1 MSGPDAAAPTPE
13 APDPQADALA
23 ALKARQGAGARWDA
37 ENAPAADL
45 LLARR
50 GTAYFAR
57 LFNDLPDAGLAQP
70 SARTG
75 ATRAR
80 IVAELG
86 LEARRL
92 AALAEA
98 ARTGAPVEGAE
109 PVTEA
114 RLALAETLP
123 PRAMRSLFAH
133 STVHLNVEWRDLE
146 DAHWDVGLAL
156 PEGDVLARDL
166 PLLRARSIWAASLAL
181 GAGGRAADVP
191 AELRGEIAGA

>member
-1 MSGPDAAAPTPE
+1 MSGPDAAAPNPGG
-13 APDPQADALA
+13 ADPQADALA

-37 ENAPAADL
+37 ANAPAAEL

-70 SARTG
+70 SARPGTS
-75 ATRAR
+75 RAR
-80 IVAELG
+80 IVAEVG

-92 AALAEA
+92 AALAESL
-98 ARTGAPVEGAE
+98 RKRAPAEGAE

-133 STVHLNVEWRDLE
+133 STVHLNVEWRDLS
-146 DAHWDVGLAL
+146 DADWDAGLAL
-156 PEGDVLARDL
+156 PEGDVRARDL
-166 PLLRARSIWAASLAL
+166 PLLRARSIWAAALAL

-191 AELRGEIAGA
+191 AELRGEIAGG

>member
-1 MSGPDAAAPTPE
+1 MS
-13 APDPQADALA
+13 DPQADALA

-37 ENAPAADL
+37 ANAPAEDL

-57 LFNDLPDAGLAQP
+57 LLTMLPDAELAAP
-70 SARTG
+70 SARPG
-75 ATRAR
+75 AARAR
-80 IVAELG
+80 IVAEVG
-86 LEARRL
+86 LEGRRL
-92 AALAEA
+92 AALAETV
-98 ARTGAPVEGAE
+98 RTGAPAEGAE

-123 PRAMRSLFAH
+123 ARALRSLLAH

-146 DAHWDVGLAL
+146 DAHWDAQLLL
-156 PEGDVLARDL
+156 PEGDVAMRAL
-166 PLLRARSIWAASLAL
+166 PLLRARSIWAAALAL

-191 AELRGEIAGA
+191 AELRGEIAGG